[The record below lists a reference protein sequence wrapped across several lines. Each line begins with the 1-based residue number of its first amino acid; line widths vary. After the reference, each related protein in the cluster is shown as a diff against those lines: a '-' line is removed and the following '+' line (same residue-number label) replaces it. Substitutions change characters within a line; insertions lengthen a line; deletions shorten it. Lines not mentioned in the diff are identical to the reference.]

1 MKFRV
6 WPSSKKYFIPLY
18 ILIIIVA
25 VFKAIHDQQSR
36 TNQFKQWWLN
46 ESFRGSIHD
55 KYIDEENHMNEA
67 LIISHDSD
75 TVLTGWKTD
84 DSGLF
89 DYCQIGDSIIKVE
102 NSLEVY
108 IIKVDGSR
116 RKFNTYSH
124 LED

>member
-1 MKFRV
+1 MKLRF
-6 WPSSKKYFIPLY
+6 WPPPLKLFIPIFL
-18 ILIIIVA
+18 LIIIFT
-25 VFKAIHDQQSR
+25 VFKAIKDQRLR
-36 TNQFKQWWLN
+36 TNQFQEWWVN
-46 ESFRGSIHD
+46 ESFRGIIHD
-55 KYIDEENHMNEA
+55 KFIDQNHGMNKA
-67 LIISHDSD
+67 LVISHDSD

-89 DYCQIGDSIIKVE
+89 DYCQIGDSIVKVG

-108 IIKVDGSR
+108 IIKFDGSR